1 MAGALVM
8 TTSEVPVNVVPSLI
22 RDVSN
27 VRQKMVYPSGAKF
40 VSIMYKLLP
49 GATAV
54 SGQFLK
60 IVVNASS
67 DADADGKLSV
77 DGSNIIMC
85 QGDDIVLYASDL
97 SPVYRIDVKTE
108 IAVGSEKTVLQ
119 VVAGI

>member
-8 TTSEVPVNVVPSLI
+8 TTSEVPVTVVPSLI

-119 VVAGI
+119 VVAGV

>member
-8 TTSEVPVNVVPSLI
+8 TTSEVPVTVVPSLI

-60 IVVNASS
+60 IVVNATS

-119 VVAGI
+119 VVAGV

>member
-8 TTSEVPVNVVPSLI
+8 TTSEVPVTVVPSLI

-97 SPVYRIDVKTE
+97 SPVYRIDIKTE

>member
-1 MAGALVM
+1 MAGMLVT
-8 TTSEVPVNVVPSLI
+8 TTSEVPVTVVPSLI

-97 SPVYRIDVKTE
+97 SPVYRIDIKTE

>member
-8 TTSEVPVNVVPSLI
+8 TTSEVPVTVVPSLI